1 MSLSEIIK
9 YGPSLLEGFFITIAL
24 GLLSFIIAVILG
36 FGSALLALSKHRLL
50 RSISK
55 IYTTIIRGIPDIVLI
70 FLIFFGLQELMNQ
83 LTELL
88 NLSPIFLDPFVSGII
103 TIGLIFGAFISETF
117 RGALM
122 SVPKGQFESSIA
134 LGMSKP
140 HFYRRIIFPQAMRF
154 ALPGLSNNWLVMLKT
169 TALVS
174 LIGLHDLVFIANN
187 AGKAT
192 RLSFDFYLVTAL
204 GFLLLTSAS
213 ILIIKYLER
222 HYSTGFNNE
231 VSL

>member
-1 MSLSEIIK
+1 MSEIIQ
-9 YGPSLLEGFFITIAL
+9 YGPSLLEGFFITITL
-24 GLLSFIIAVILG
+24 GVLSFFIAAGLG
-36 FGSALLALSKHRLL
+36 FGSALLSFSKHRSL
-50 RSISK
+50 RFVSK

-70 FLIFFGLQELMNQ
+70 FLLFFGLQELLNTI
-83 LTELL
+83 TESIGLGTILL
-88 NLSPIFLDPFVSGII
+88 NPFISGII

-122 SVPKGQFESSIA
+122 AVPKGQFESCIA
-134 LGMSKP
+134 LGMSKAY
-140 HFYRRIIFPQAMRF
+140 FYRRIIFPQAMRF

-204 GFLLLTSAS
+204 GFLLLTSVS
-213 ILIIKYLER
+213 ILIIKYLEH
-222 HYSTGFNNE
+222 HYSTGYKDE

>member
-1 MSLSEIIK
+1 MSEIIK

-24 GLLSFIIAVILG
+24 GVFSFFIAVALG
-36 FGSALLALSKHRLL
+36 LGSALLSFSPVRLL
-50 RSISK
+50 RYISK
-55 IYTTIIRGIPDIVLI
+55 LYTTIIRGVPDIVLI
-70 FLIFFGLQELMNQ
+70 FLIFYGLQTILNS
-83 LTELL
+83 LTELIGL
-88 NLSPIFLDPFVSGII
+88 NPIFLNPFVSGVI

-117 RGALM
+117 RGALIA
-122 SVPKGQFESSIA
+122 VPKGQFESCTA
-134 LGMSKP
+134 LGMSKA
-140 HFYRRIIFPQAMRF
+140 HYYRRVIFPQAMRF

-204 GFLLLTSAS
+204 GFLLLTSVS
-213 ILIIKYLER
+213 ILLIKYLER
-222 HYSTGFNNE
+222 HYNTGFKNE

>member
-1 MSLSEIIK
+1 MSEIIK
-9 YGPSLLEGFFITIAL
+9 FSPSLLEGFFITITLGVFSFFIAVAL
-24 GLLSFIIAVILG
+24 GL
-36 FGSALLALSKHRLL
+36 GSALLSFSQIKPLRFLSTL
-50 RSISK
+50 
-55 IYTTIIRGIPDIVLI
+55 YTTLIRGIPDIVLI
-70 FLIFFGLQELMNQ
+70 FLIFYGLQ
-83 LTELL
+83 TLL
-88 NLSPIFLDPFVSGII
+88 NSITDALGLDPLFLNPFVSGVI

-122 SVPKGQFESSIA
+122 AVPKGQFESCIA
-134 LGMSKP
+134 LGMSKTY
-140 HFYRRIIFPQAMRF
+140 FYRRIIFPQAMRF

-192 RLSFDFYLVTAL
+192 RLTFDFYLVTAL
-204 GFLLLTSAS
+204 GFLLLTTVS
-213 ILIIKYLER
+213 IFIIKYLER
-222 HYSTGFNNE
+222 HYSTGFKNE

>member
-1 MSLSEIIK
+1 MSEIIK

-24 GLLSFIIAVILG
+24 GVFSFFIAAALG
-36 FGSALLALSKHRLL
+36 FGSALLSFSRVRLL
-50 RSISK
+50 RYISK
-55 IYTTIIRGIPDIVLI
+55 LYTTIIRGVPDIVLI
-70 FLIFFGLQELMNQ
+70 FLIFYGLQTLLNF
-83 LTELL
+83 LTELVGL
-88 NLSPIFLDPFVSGII
+88 NPIFLNPFVSGVI

-122 SVPKGQFESSIA
+122 AVPKGQFESCTA
-134 LGMSKP
+134 LGMSKG
-140 HFYRRIIFPQAMRF
+140 HFYRRVIFPQAMRF

-204 GFLLLTSAS
+204 GFLLLTSVS
-213 ILIIKYLER
+213 ILLIKYLER
-222 HYSTGFNNE
+222 HYNTGFKNE

>member
-1 MSLSEIIK
+1 MSEIIN
-9 YGPSLLEGFFITIAL
+9 YGPSLLEGFFITITLGVFSFFIAAAL
-24 GLLSFIIAVILG
+24 GL
-36 FGSALLALSKHRLL
+36 GSALLSFSKHRSL
-50 RSISK
+50 RFVSK
-55 IYTTIIRGIPDIVLI
+55 LYTTVIRGIPDIVLI
-70 FLIFFGLQELMNQ
+70 FLIFFGLQTFLNF
-83 LTELL
+83 LTDLAGISPLFL
-88 NLSPIFLDPFVSGII
+88 NPFVSGII

-117 RGALM
+117 RGALIA
-122 SVPKGQFESSIA
+122 VPKGQFESCIA
-134 LGMSKP
+134 LGMTKMR
-140 HFYRRIIFPQAMRF
+140 FYRLVIFPQAMRF

-192 RLSFDFYLVTAL
+192 RLSFDFYMVTAL

-222 HYSTGFNNE
+222 HYSTGFKNE

>member
-1 MSLSEIIK
+1 MSEIIK
-9 YGPSLLEGFFITIAL
+9 YGPSLLEGFFITISLGVLSFFIAAGL
-24 GLLSFIIAVILG
+24 GL
-36 FGSALLALSKHRLL
+36 GSALLSFSKHRSL
-50 RSISK
+50 RFLSQF
-55 IYTTIIRGIPDIVLI
+55 YTTVVRGVPDIVLI
-70 FLIFFGLQELMNQ
+70 FLIFFGLQELLNA
-83 LTELL
+83 LTDSVGL
-88 NLSPIFLDPFVSGII
+88 NPIFLNPFVSGII

-122 SVPKGQFESSIA
+122 AVPKGQFESCIA
-134 LGMSKP
+134 LGMPKVR
-140 HFYRRIIFPQAMRF
+140 FYRRVIFPQAMRF

-192 RLSFDFYLVTAL
+192 RLSFDFYMVTAL
-204 GFLLLTSAS
+204 GFLVLTSIS
-213 ILIIKYLER
+213 ILLIKYLEHR
-222 HYSTGFNNE
+222 YSTGFNNE